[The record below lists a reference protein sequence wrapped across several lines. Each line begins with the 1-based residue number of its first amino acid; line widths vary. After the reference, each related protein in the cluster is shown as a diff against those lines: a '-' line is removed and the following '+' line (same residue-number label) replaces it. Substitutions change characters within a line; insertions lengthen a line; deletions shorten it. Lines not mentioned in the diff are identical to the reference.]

1 MDKKVFNTTTADCLK
16 PGPKQPVLVLTA
28 PVNVKRNTCFL
39 ALQCGFFK
47 VSKLI
52 AALWL
57 QGPNCGVS
65 KKFSTFHS
73 PPVEK
78 QRPHTPPFCPALPT
92 QKTARGHQKARQNRA
107 AIRYRRTRCFLQ
119 YFVLRPLFSTKQG
132 RPVEN
137 FLLQQ
142 TALFLGF
149 YRPVLQGGFCY
160 FTAVARV
167 DRRGGCRLAQHNQ
180 TVLFAAGQICTA
192 QLYQAAAQLCNG
204 GQRLLQFLLR
214 GFAFHRNKI
223 AAHPHQR

>member
-28 PVNVKRNTCFL
+28 TLYVKRNTCFL

-47 VSKLI
+47 VSKLL

-78 QRPHTPPFCPALPT
+78 QRPPTLPFCPALPAR
-92 QKTARGHQKARQNRA
+92 KAPRGHPKARQPA
-107 AIRYRRTRCFLQ
+107 PLLSSTRTRRFLQ
-119 YFVLRPLFSTKQG
+119 YFVLRPRFSTNEG

-142 TALFLGF
+142 VALFLGS

-167 DRRGGCRLAQHNQ
+167 DRRSVRRLAQHNQ
-180 TVLFAAGQICTA
+180 TVLFAAG
-192 QLYQAAAQLCNG
+192 
-204 GQRLLQFLLR
+204 
-214 GFAFHRNKI
+214 
-223 AAHPHQR
+223 